1 MEWIG
6 NGCRGVF
13 QWYHLNHPLSDSNHI
28 WGGKVITKMTTIQPT
43 YIDDRYPLSGMTGRI
58 IAAAREVHGV
68 LGPGFQEVVYQR
80 ALALEL
86 PDHDLNCDREVWIDI
101 QYKDRKVGRK
111 RVDFLITD
119 KEDGVMVEIKA
130 KYALE
135 EVDFVQALSY
145 LKASGYK
152 VGLLLNFG
160 GKQLEIRRLA
170 N

>member
-1 MEWIG
+1 M
-6 NGCRGVF
+6 
-13 QWYHLNHPLSDSNHI
+13 
-28 WGGKVITKMTTIQPT
+28 ITTQPT
-43 YIDDRYPLSGMTGRI
+43 YIDDRYPLSELTGRI

-68 LGPGFQEVVYQR
+68 LGPGFEEVIYQR

-86 PDHDLNCDREVWIDI
+86 PDHDLDGEREVWIDI
-101 QYKDRKVGRK
+101 HYQDHKVGRK

-119 KEDGVMVEIKA
+119 HKGCVMVEIKA

-135 EVDFVQALSY
+135 DVDFVQAMSY

-160 GKQLEIRRLA
+160 AKKLEIRRLA